1 MERIQKEA
9 GESSSNDLP
18 NVADKGLW
26 NDIESMYPNKKDHR
40 IEEETKD
47 VIDERLQVE
56 DDSMNQVSMI
66 NTCEDGGH

>member
-1 MERIQKEA
+1 
-9 GESSSNDLP
+9 
-18 NVADKGLW
+18 
-26 NDIESMYPNKKDHR
+26 MYPNKKDHR